1 MRIVKAPAEMR
12 ELAEAWRRAGEAI
25 GLVPTMGVLHQGHL
39 ALLRRCRAENGV
51 SVMSL
56 FVNPTQFG
64 RGEDY
69 ATYPRDSAGDLAKA
83 QGAGVDA
90 IYAPEAGDMYPD
102 GYATYVEVE
111 RLTEGMCGAFRPSHF
126 RGVATV
132 VAKLFNAVRPHR
144 AYFGQKDYQQSVV
157 IGRMV
162 ADLDMGIEIIVLPT
176 VRDPDGLALSSRNA
190 NLSPEER
197 RAALSLSR
205 SLRWAE
211 EQVRKGER
219 DANTLAKGIEGI
231 IGREPLVTLQYAVI
245 ADADTLAAIPRIEG
259 PAVIALA
266 AKVGRTRLIDNT
278 LISP

>member
-1 MRIVKAPAEMR
+1 MRIAKARAEMR
-12 ELAEAWRRAGEAI
+12 ELAEAWRRDGKTI
-25 GLVPTMGVLHQGHL
+25 GLVPTMGALHEGHL

-64 RGEDY
+64 KGEDY
-69 ATYPRDSAGDLAKA
+69 ATYPRDFAGDLAKA
-83 QGAGVDA
+83 QEAGVDA

-176 VRDPDGLALSSRNA
+176 VRDPDGLALSSRNV

-219 DANTLAKGIEGI
+219 DANVLAKGMEEI

-245 ADADTLAAIPRIEG
+245 ADADSLAAVPRIEG